1 MNNNSFNINH
11 YDDKPII
18 NELGFREYDARW
30 IYPKQINLSGIKKIG
45 YGLGQ
50 LMIEE
55 NIKKEIVIGHDYRS
69 YSEEVKNALISG
81 LLSYG
86 ITVFD
91 IGLTISP
98 GAYFAQYDLNC
109 KSVAMVT
116 ASHNENGWTGF
127 KMGVNRPLTFGP
139 DLMNKLKEICLNDLN
154 PKKNHGEYKF
164 IEGMNAKYINDITNK
179 NNIKRKLKAV
189 VACGNGT
196 SSIFSPEILEKI
208 GIEVIKIHCDL
219 DYSFPNYNPNPED
232 LKMLKNLSEEVIRNN
247 ADIGFAFDGDGDRV
261 GLITNAGDMIFPD
274 KQMMLFS
281 EDILNNKKG
290 SIVFDV
296 KCSNHLINLISKNG
310 GTPIMAPTGHF
321 HIKKAIKKNS
331 ALLGGEMSGHI
342 FFNDKWY
349 GFDDGPY
356 AAARAA
362 EILAKS
368 NKSISEIFS
377 DFPESFSTPE
387 LNITVTDENKFEIID
402 RFMANS
408 NIDGDKILIDGLRVN
423 FNDGWG
429 LLRASNTTPKLVLRF
444 EGDTEDNL
452 NQIKNLF
459 ENNFL
464 KIFPDIKLDYH

>member
-1 MNNNSFNINH
+1 MILESI
-11 YDDKPII
+11 
-18 NELGFREYDARW
+18 FRENDIRGTYPEELNESVIKEVAKGIAKKCFQENVSSIVVARDGR
-30 IYPKQINLSGIKKIG
+30 LSGESLLTTFCEAISQYGIDVKNIG
-45 YGLGQ
+45 LATSPMLYFAA
-50 LMIEE
+50 
-55 NIKKEIVIGHDYRS
+55 KKENS
-69 YSEEVKNALISG
+69 KSG
-81 LLSYG
+81 IM
-86 ITVFD
+86 IT
-91 IGLTISP
+91 G
-98 GAYFAQYDLNC
+98 
-109 KSVAMVT
+109 
-116 ASHNENGWTGF
+116 SHNPKNYNGI
-127 KMGVNRPLTFGP
+127 KMVINDNSVSGS
-139 DLMNKLKEICLNDLN
+139 EILNLIKNDEILNDSFTGN
-154 PKKNHGEYKF
+154 IIYSDIKE
-164 IEGMNAKYINDITNK
+164 MYI
-179 NNIKRKLKAV
+179 
-189 VACGNGT
+189 
-196 SSIFSPEILEKI
+196 SEILENIETELSELKI
-208 GIEVIKIHCDL
+208 VIDSGNGAAGFVAPELFKRMGCDVIEL
-219 DYSFPNYNPNPED
+219 YSEVDGNFPNHHPDPGKLENLED
-232 LKMLKNLSEEVIRNN
+232 IISEVKDKN

-261 GLITNAGDMIFPD
+261 GLITNNGEMIFPD

-296 KCSNHLINLISKNG
+296 KCSNHLSNLIIKNG

-321 HIKKAIKKNS
+321 HIKKAIKKNN

-356 AAARAA
+356 AAVRAA

-368 NKSISEIFS
+368 DRSISDIFG

-444 EGDTEDNL
+444 EGNTEETMNRIQNEFISELSRICPEIDINL
-452 NQIKNLF
+452 
-459 ENNFL
+459 
-464 KIFPDIKLDYH
+464 D